1 MRYSEKLIEKKL
13 RERIKKMGGLALKL
27 ESQHF
32 TGLPDRMILMPEGK
46 IYFVE
51 TKSTGDKPRKRQL
64 LVHEQL
70 RGLGFSVDVIDD
82 LKGLDR
88 FYGKIT
94 K

>member
-13 RERIKKMGGLALKL
+13 REKIKQMGGLALKL

-32 TGLPDRMILMPEGK
+32 TGLPDRMVLMPEGR

-64 LVHEQL
+64 LVHQQL
-70 RGLGFSVDVIDD
+70 RDLGFSVDVIDD
-82 LKGLDR
+82 MEGLER
-88 FYGKIT
+88 FYGKVA

>member
-13 RERIKKMGGLALKL
+13 REQIRKMGGLALKL

-32 TGLPDRMILMPEGK
+32 TGLPDRMILMPEGR

-64 LVHEQL
+64 LVHQRL
-70 RGLGFSVDVIDD
+70 GDLGFSVDVIDD
-82 LKGLDR
+82 MEGLIKFLEDLK
-88 FYGKIT
+88 
-94 K
+94 

>member
-13 RERIKKMGGLALKL
+13 REQIKKMGGLALKL

-32 TGLPDRMILMPEGK
+32 TGLPDRMVLMPEGR

-64 LVHEQL
+64 LVHQQL
-70 RGLGFSVDVIDD
+70 RDLGFSVDVIDD
-82 LKGLDR
+82 IKGLER
-88 FYGKIT
+88 FYEKIT

>member
-1 MRYSEKLIEKKL
+1 MGYSEKLIEKKL
-13 RERIKKMGGLALKL
+13 REQIKKMGGLALKL
-27 ESQHF
+27 ECLHF
-32 TGLPDRMILMPEGK
+32 TGLPDRMVLMPRGR

-64 LVHEQL
+64 LVHRQL
-70 RGLGFSVDVIDD
+70 RDLGFSVDVIDD
-82 LKGLDR
+82 MEGLER

>member
-32 TGLPDRMILMPEGK
+32 TGLPDRLILMPKGK

-82 LKGLDR
+82 LKGLER
-88 FYGKIT
+88 FYEKIT

>member
-13 RERIKKMGGLALKL
+13 RVQIKKMGGLALKL

>member
-13 RERIKKMGGLALKL
+13 REQIKKMGGLALKL
-27 ESQHF
+27 ESLHF
-32 TGLPDRMILMPEGK
+32 TGLPDRMILMPKGK

-64 LVHEQL
+64 LVHGQL

-82 LKGLDR
+82 IEGLTKFLEDLK
-88 FYGKIT
+88 
-94 K
+94 

>member
-13 RERIKKMGGLALKL
+13 REKIKQMGGLALKL

-32 TGLPDRMILMPEGK
+32 TGLPDRMVLMPEGRV
-46 IYFVE
+46 YFVE

-64 LVHEQL
+64 LVHQQL
-70 RGLGFSVDVIDD
+70 RDLGFSVDVIDD
-82 LKGLDR
+82 MKGLER
-88 FYGKIT
+88 FYEKVA